1 MSGNQRGGEDK
12 RLAEEF
18 KAKEEKKKELEQKAL
33 IQSLFK
39 SVSAIQQQALKE
51 GEDPKSVLCAYFKA
65 GVCEKGKRC
74 KYSHDLAIEG
84 KSAKIDLHNDP
95 RDRNGKPAERTEI
108 ICTHFLDA
116 VEKNLYGWLWECPNG
131 EKCVYT
137 HALPVGYVLQRE
149 KKELERAL
157 LEGEDSDELT
167 IEEKIEEERAKL
179 PTEGL
184 TPVTQESLMAWKQR
198 KAERKQ
204 KELEEKMKEE
214 AKKVGGKGSNILS
227 GRALFKYDP
236 NLFQDDEAA
245 ADGDVYEERNEDEEE
260 EEKKEE
266 DGNHEGDDKEEH
278 KEESDGEDN

>member
-1 MSGNQRGGEDK
+1 
-12 RLAEEF
+12 
-18 KAKEEKKKELEQKAL
+18 
-33 IQSLFK
+33 
-39 SVSAIQQQALKE
+39 
-51 GEDPKSVLCAYFKA
+51 
-65 GVCEKGKRC
+65 
-74 KYSHDLAIEG
+74 
-84 KSAKIDLHNDP
+84 
-95 RDRNGKPAERTEI
+95 
-108 ICTHFLDA
+108 
-116 VEKNLYGWLWECPNG
+116 
-131 EKCVYT
+131 
-137 HALPVGYVLQRE
+137 
-149 KKELERAL
+149 LERAL

-184 TPVTQESLMAWKQR
+184 TPVTYESLMAWKQR

-260 EEKKEE
+260 EKKEE
-266 DGNHEGDDKEEH
+266 EDANAADGDDKEER
-278 KEESDGEDN
+278 KEESDDGDDH